1 MSKRKRQSL
10 VSASEPTM
18 ILTLDELITVQ
29 LSLLVSIDK
38 CKEVFAPGEYAEA
51 LSKLEVLKAK
61 VDKEILREFSLSPI
75 PKLSH

>member
-1 MSKRKRQSL
+1 MRRKKKLLAS
-10 VSASEPTM
+10 VSEPTM
-18 ILTLDELITVQ
+18 TLTLDELITVQ

-61 VDKEILREFSLSPI
+61 VDKEIMREFSLALM